1 MERARFGKAGIS
13 AFGSA
18 RSAATYLVELSIVA
32 ASYIGLA
39 ESALLLPAINPAA
52 TPLWPP
58 TGFALALVLLRG
70 YRIWPAILVGSL
82 SPYLVAGRSLLEFG
96 SVGISTLLAAFAG
109 TWLISRWS
117 NGHQTFGSPSSIAKF
132 AIISFAPT
140 TMISSTIALAGFVL
154 ANKLSFSDPVVTW
167 LTWWLA
173 DAAGTLVIAPV
184 VVLWAMMP
192 LRSFSKWNLL
202 ESVAVSILVS
212 VIGIVAYSPLIGSNL
227 ISNDLNVLLPHRSL
241 LGFLVLLPLMWAGL
255 RGNQRNVATAALIF
269 FGIAVWG
276 FSVGSDPCPKT
287 DLNGALL
294 PLLVLSLS
302 VSVPPLALAAA
313 IATRQNTEAHLLSVQ
328 DQLNGLLERK
338 NVALNSSKRH
348 FQILVEGVVEYAIF
362 ALYKEGHVTSWNS
375 AAQKIIGYTVD
386 EIIGKDFGIFYRPDE
401 RRAGAPNRALDVAI
415 ERGKHE
421 VEGWRIKKNGSPFF

>member
-1 MERARFGKAGIS
+1 MERARFGKAKIS

-82 SPYLVAGRSLLEFG
+82 SPYLMAGRSLLELG
-96 SVGISTLLAAFAG
+96 SVGIGTLLAAFAG
-109 TWLISRWS
+109 TWLIGRWS
-117 NGHQTFGSPSSIAKF
+117 NGHQTFGTPSGIAKF

-140 TMISSTIALAGFVL
+140 TMISSTIALAGFIL
-154 ANKLSFSDPVVTW
+154 ANKPGFSDSVVTW

-227 ISNDLNVLLPHRSL
+227 ISNDLNVLLPYRSL

-255 RGNQRNVATAALIF
+255 RGNRRNVATAALIF

-276 FSVGSDPCPKT
+276 FSVGSDPFPKT

-294 PLLVLSLS
+294 SLLVLSIS

-328 DQLNGLLERK
+328 DQLNRQIERK
-338 NVALNSSKRH
+338 T
-348 FQILVEGVVEYAIF
+348 FG
-362 ALYKEGHVTSWNS
+362 
-375 AAQKIIGYTVD
+375 AQQ
-386 EIIGKDFGIFYRPDE
+386 R
-401 RRAGAPNRALDVAI
+401 
-415 ERGKHE
+415 
-421 VEGWRIKKNGSPFF
+421 